1 MATQGQPIQRKI
13 QSLNPATGEILAEF
27 EPAGEREVQ
36 AAVERAQRA
45 GREWRELPVKARAR
59 YLLAAK
65 EVLQRRRREMA
76 ELVTR
81 EAGKP
86 IVEALTTEVMVVLD
100 ALTYYSR
107 RGPRLLRPQR
117 VPHHN
122 LAVKFKRGRLMF
134 EPHGVIGIISPANY
148 PLAIP
153 CNEIIPALLAGNCV
167 VLKPSELTPQI
178 GLAIRDLFHE
188 AGLPEGVLTVVL
200 GEGDAGKALIESGI
214 QKLIFTGSVATG
226 KRVQALA
233 AQRLLPTVLELG
245 GKDPLIV
252 CADADLDRAASGAV
266 WGAFTNAGQACL
278 SVERAYVVRKV
289 AEEFIPRCVEKARRL
304 RLGRGGEIGV
314 DVGPLIRERQ
324 VRVVEEQVADARAHG
339 AQVLVGGKRPGLPG
353 FFYEPTVLTQV
364 NHGMRIMREET
375 FGPVLPIMVVE
386 SEEEAVARANDSE
399 FGLSASV
406 WTRSNARGVRLARSL
421 ACGAVMIN
429 DCISYFGVT
438 EAPHGGVKS
447 SGLGRTHSQL
457 GLLEMVQVKYLDVEL
472 NTFLPK
478 FWWFGYDAKAL
489 RLMEGFSDFLF
500 ANRLW
505 ERARGLARLLR
516 NLNKRRV

>member
-1 MATQGQPIQRKI
+1 MATQTQPTQRKI
-13 QSLNPATGEILAEF
+13 QSINPATGEVLAEF
-27 EPAGEREVQ
+27 DAAGEREVH
-36 AAVERAQRA
+36 AAVERAQLA
-45 GREWRELPVKARAR
+45 AREWRHLPVGARAR
-59 YLLAAK
+59 YLLAVK
-65 EVLQRRRREMA
+65 EMLQERHREMA

-86 IVEALTTEVMVVLD
+86 LVEAVTTEIMVVLD
-100 ALTYYSR
+100 ALTYYGR
-107 RGPRLLRPQR
+107 RGERLLRPQR

-122 LAVKFKRGRLMF
+122 LAVKFKRGRLLF
-134 EPHGVIGIISPANY
+134 EPYGVIGIISPANF

-153 CNEIIPALLAGNCV
+153 FNEIIPALLAGNTV
-167 VLKPSELTPQI
+167 VLKPSEMTPQI
-178 GLAIRDLFHE
+178 GLAIRDLFRA
-188 AGLPEGVLTVVL
+188 AGVPEGVLTVLL
-200 GEGDAGKALIESGI
+200 GEGEAGKALIESNI
-214 QKLIFTGSVATG
+214 QKLIFTGSVTTG
-226 KRVQALA
+226 KRVQAMA

-252 CADADLDRAASGAV
+252 CEDADLDRASSGAV

-278 SVERAYVVRKV
+278 SVERAYVLRKV
-289 AEEFIPRCVEKARRL
+289 ADQFIQRCVEKTRRL
-304 RLGRGGEIGV
+304 HLGRGDEIGV

-324 VRVVEEQVADARAHG
+324 AKIVEEHVEDARAQG
-339 AQVLVGGKRPGLPG
+339 AQVLVGGKRPDRPG
-353 FFYEPTVLTQV
+353 FFFEPTVVTKV

-375 FGPVLPIMVVE
+375 FGPVLPIMVVD
-386 SEEEAVARANDSE
+386 SEEEAIARANDSE

-406 WTRSNARGVRLARSL
+406 WTRSRARGARLARALS
-421 ACGAVMIN
+421 CGSAMIN
-429 DCISYFGVT
+429 DCISYFGIC

-447 SGLGRTHSQL
+447 SGIGRTHSHL

-472 NTFLPK
+472 NTFIPK

-500 ANRLW
+500 ANDLW
-505 ERARGLARLLR
+505 SRARGFAKLLR